1 MGDTKQ
7 RDITAVELID
17 LELIRRFMVIAE
29 ELHFARLADR
39 SGWNVSSG
47 SSRPA
52 VRWPTA
58 LRWH

>member
-1 MGDTKQ
+1 MDQ
-7 RDITAVELID
+7 VELREFRYFIA
-17 LELIRRFMVIAE
+17 VAE

-39 SGWNVSSG
+39 SGWNASSG